1 MSDEINLKGLNKA
14 AVLAALYNASRP
26 QGAGFMR
33 YDSAPM
39 TVEQAEMILTQT
51 TDFDYLKG
59 RVMKVNLSGD
69 ELDSWGYDRD
79 NGQGAAAKAI
89 ASLQTTND
97 VNCGAIAKTHADAT
111 FLSASE
117 MESHLGAVGGF
128 VSDPSEPVAVF
139 QLGTDHLPPE
149 LADKVKKA
157 KEENR
162 DK

>member
-1 MSDEINLKGLNKA
+1 MATIDLKGLNKA
-14 AVLAALYNASRP
+14 AVLAVLYNASKP

-33 YDSAPM
+33 YDSTPM
-39 TVEQAEMILTQT
+39 TAEQAEKILKQT
-51 TDFDYLKG
+51 TDFDYLMG
-59 RVMKVNLSGD
+59 RVMKINLDGD
-69 ELDSWGYDRD
+69 TVDPTWYDRD
-79 NGQGAAAKAI
+79 NGQGAAAAAI
-89 ASLQTTND
+89 ASLQNTND
-97 VNCGAIAKTHADAT
+97 VNCEAIAKTHSDAT

-128 VSDPSEPVAVF
+128 VTDPSEPVAVF

-157 KEENR
+157 KEANK